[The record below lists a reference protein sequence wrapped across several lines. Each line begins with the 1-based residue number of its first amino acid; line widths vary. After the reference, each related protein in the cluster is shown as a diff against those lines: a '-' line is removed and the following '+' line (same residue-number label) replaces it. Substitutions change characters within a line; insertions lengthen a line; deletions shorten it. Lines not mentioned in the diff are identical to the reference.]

1 MSVRELLKSRDARVY
16 LSGQS
21 FSLLGDTSMFLALG
35 IWTKELTHSNA
46 DAGLTFFFG
55 AAAQLLA
62 PFAGML
68 VDRVRRRP
76 VLIAT
81 NFLCAVGILILL
93 FVHSE
98 SDLWIIYLTMFL
110 YGFAG
115 NFIGSAQS
123 AFLTVLLPPEQ
134 LGDANGLLR
143 TVREGLRLVAPLVG
157 AGLFV
162 LIGGHWIAVVDSV
175 TFVIAGASVLA
186 LHVREEKPTQLPTHF
201 FHEISAGFRHVYV
214 TPVLRRMVNSIA
226 LALCVIGFAETAI
239 FAVTSDELHH
249 TASFI
254 GVIMALQGVGAI
266 IGGPLS
272 APAIRRIGERWAAGL
287 GLAIAALGALF
298 FEGGSLTMVLI
309 GAALFGFALPPIIVG
324 AYTLLQLR
332 TPAELQGRAYSAF
345 DLVGSLPQTISI
357 AVGASLITVL
367 GYRGELTII
376 AIVVAISAIYLL
388 LPVRGEPNFG
398 PLRPEENATV
408 EPPEGRLGPTYETIE
423 FSAPISETTADE

>member
-1 MSVRELLKSRDARVY
+1 MRELLRSRDARVY
-16 LSGQS
+16 LTGQS

-55 AAAQLLA
+55 VLAQLLA

-76 VLIAT
+76 VLIVT

-93 FVHSE
+93 FVHSA

-123 AFLTVLLPPEQ
+123 AFLTVLLPADQ
-134 LGDANGLLR
+134 LSDANGFLR

-186 LHVREEKPTQLPTHF
+186 LHVREEKPLRLPTHF
-201 FHEISAGFRHVYV
+201 FHEISAGFHHVYV

-239 FAVTSDELHH
+239 FAVTSNELHR

-254 GVIMALQGVGAI
+254 GVLMALQGVGAI

-272 APAIRRIGERWAAGL
+272 APAIRRIGERWASGL
-287 GLAIAALGALF
+287 GLAILAVGALF

-309 GAALFGFALPPIIVG
+309 GSALFGFALPPIIVG

-376 AIVVAISAIYLL
+376 AIVVAISAFYLL

-398 PLRPEENATV
+398 PLKSEQDV
-408 EPPEGRLGPTYETIE
+408 GVDMSEGGLGPIYEKIE
-423 FSAPISETTADE
+423 FPGPRAHEAGADD